1 MRVLYTKDGFIYIN
15 MSLEVSLKDNVL
27 MLRAMQ
33 KLYFVCNPTIQSDLM
48 NIYVNIG
55 FDSWR

>member
-33 KLYFVCNPTIQSDLM
+33 KLYFVCNPCLILIQSPKLYANTM
-48 NIYVNIG
+48 IN
-55 FDSWR
+55 